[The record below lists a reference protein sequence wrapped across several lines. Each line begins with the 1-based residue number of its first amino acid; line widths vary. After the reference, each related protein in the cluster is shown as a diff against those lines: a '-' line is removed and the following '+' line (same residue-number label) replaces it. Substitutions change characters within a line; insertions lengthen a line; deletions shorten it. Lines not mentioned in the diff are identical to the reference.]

1 MSSANKDR
9 TTVSFH
15 IDKRLHGLLKRCSAI
30 EDLPMSRI
38 IDMVLR
44 PYVEKY
50 QYNTIDEWEL
60 AEEIQSLEAQDDHK
74 ETFYY
79 EPTEE
84 EKIKYAAD
92 QLRNSLEKLDKRKA
106 EGKITEERY
115 EQIKDFYLSE
125 YDQASQGALEA
136 AKREREAKR
145 RKWES
150 ACKDFPL
157 E

>member
-1 MSSANKDR
+1 
-9 TTVSFH
+9 
-15 IDKRLHGLLKRCSAI
+15 
-30 EDLPMSRI
+30 MSRI
-38 IDMVLR
+38 IDKVLR

-50 QYNTIDEWEL
+50 QYNTIDDWEL
-60 AEEIQSLEAQDDHK
+60 AEEIQSLEAQD
-74 ETFYY
+74 EYEESLYY

-84 EKIKYAAD
+84 ENIKYAAE
-92 QLRNSLEKLDKRKA
+92 QLRQSLEKLDKRKA
-106 EGKITEERY
+106 DGKISDEKY
-115 EQIKDFYLSE
+115 EQIKEYYLSE
-125 YDQASQGALEA
+125 YDQASQSALEA